1 MTASRYKGTPVEMAG
16 ERFGLSLADLEELFD
31 LRESS
36 APEATGDQFQGLP
49 LTQVKT
55 TEKGRGGALSF
66 KAPKLP
72 TAVKTY
78 GALEGRG
85 DVIATGGSV
94 GDINIGPL
102 QEPAKPVAPK
112 DTRPGI
118 SVAFGASPEY
128 FGHEDYF
135 RNLEAG
141 YSPAELREYV
151 SANKNLLRGENVPG
165 AGGLYDQLMRGG
177 VPTMGFS
184 GDAIRQQQQMAK
196 ISTGAGQ
203 SADYFGHADLEAA
216 RQQGVSNADVKKFL
230 DQNIS
235 MLRGTNVPGGG
246 GVYDMVSG
254 APSAPAPAPSQPSAP
269 ISTAAGQSAEF
280 FGHKDLEAARAAGQ
294 SEEAIKQYVQSNKNL
309 LRGANVPGGGG
320 LYDELFGR

>member
-1 MTASRYKGTPVEMAG
+1 MTSSRYKDTPVAKAG
-16 ERFGLSLADLEELFD
+16 ERFGLTLADLESLFD
-31 LRESS
+31 LKEGS
-36 APEATGDQFQGLP
+36 AEDIVGDQFQGLP

-66 KAPKLP
+66 KAPRTP
-72 TAVKTY
+72 TAMKTY

-85 DVIATGGSV
+85 NVVATGGSM

-102 QEPAKPVAPK
+102 QQQQPPQPPK

-118 SVAFGASPEY
+118 SSSFGQSPEF

-141 YSPAELREYV
+141 YSPTEIKEFV
-151 SANKNLLRGENVPG
+151 GKNVGLLRGENVPG
-165 AGGLYDQLMRGG
+165 QGGLYDQLMRGS
-177 VPTMGFS
+177 VPTVGFS
-184 GDAIRQQQQMAK
+184 GDALRQQQQMSK
-196 ISTGAGQ
+196 IS
-203 SADYFGHADLEAA
+203 SAYGDSPDYFGHADLDAA
-216 RQQGVSNADVKKFL
+216 RQKGVSDTDVKQFL
-230 DQNIS
+230 DQNIA

-254 APSAPAPAPSQPSAP
+254 ARPASPAPAPQSSQ
-269 ISTAAGQSAEF
+269 ISTTYGDSPEF
-280 FGHKDLEAARAAGQ
+280 FGHKDLEAARAKGQ
-294 SEEAIKQYVQSNKNL
+294 SDESIRNYLQANQNL

-320 LYDELFGR
+320 LYDELFRR

>member
-1 MTASRYKGTPVEMAG
+1 MTSSRYKDTPVAKAG
-16 ERFGLSLADLEELFD
+16 ERFGLSLADLESLFD
-31 LRESS
+31 LKEGS
-36 APEATGDQFQGLP
+36 AEDIVGDQFQGLP

-66 KAPKLP
+66 KAPRTP
-72 TAVKTY
+72 TAMKTY

-85 DVIATGGSV
+85 NVVATGGSM

-102 QEPAKPVAPK
+102 QQQQQPQPPK

-118 SVAFGASPEY
+118 SSSFGQSPEF

-141 YSPAELREYV
+141 YSPTEIKEFV
-151 SANKNLLRGENVPG
+151 GKNVGLLRGENVPG
-165 AGGLYDQLMRGG
+165 QGGLYDQLMRGS
-177 VPTMGFS
+177 VPTVGFS
-184 GDAIRQQQQMAK
+184 GDALRQQQQMSK
-196 ISTGAGQ
+196 IS
-203 SADYFGHADLEAA
+203 SAYGDSPDYFGHADLDAA
-216 RQQGVSNADVKKFL
+216 RQKGVSDTDVKQFL
-230 DQNIS
+230 DQNIA

-254 APSAPAPAPSQPSAP
+254 ARPASPAPAPQSSQ
-269 ISTAAGQSAEF
+269 ISTAYGDSPEF
-280 FGHKDLEAARAAGQ
+280 FGHKDLEAARAKGQ
-294 SEEAIKQYVQSNKNL
+294 SDESIRNYLQANQNL

-320 LYDELFGR
+320 LYDELFRR

>member
-1 MTASRYKGTPVEMAG
+1 MTSSRYKDTPVAKAG
-16 ERFGLSLADLEELFD
+16 ERFGLTLADLESLFD
-31 LRESS
+31 LKEGS
-36 APEATGDQFQGLP
+36 AEDIVGDQFQGLP

-66 KAPKLP
+66 KAPRTP
-72 TAVKTY
+72 TAMKTY

-85 DVIATGGSV
+85 NVVATGGSM

-102 QEPAKPVAPK
+102 QQQQPPQPPK

-118 SVAFGASPEY
+118 SSSFGQSPEF

-141 YSPAELREYV
+141 YSPTEIKEFV
-151 SANKNLLRGENVPG
+151 GKNVGLLRGENVPG
-165 AGGLYDQLMRGG
+165 QGGLYDQLMRGS
-177 VPTMGFS
+177 VPTVGFS
-184 GDAIRQQQQMAK
+184 GDALRQQQQMSK
-196 ISTGAGQ
+196 IS
-203 SADYFGHADLEAA
+203 SAYGDSPDYFGHADLDAA
-216 RQQGVSNADVKKFL
+216 RQKGVSDTDVKQFL
-230 DQNIS
+230 DQNIA

-254 APSAPAPAPSQPSAP
+254 ARPASPAPAPQSSQ
-269 ISTAAGQSAEF
+269 ISTAYGDSPEF
-280 FGHKDLEAARAAGQ
+280 FGHKDLEAARAKGQ
-294 SEEAIKQYVQSNKNL
+294 SDESIRNYLQANQNL

-320 LYDELFGR
+320 LYDELFRR

>member
-1 MTASRYKGTPVEMAG
+1 MTASRYKGIPLDMAG
-16 ERFGLSLADLEELFD
+16 ERFGLSLEDLEELFD
-31 LRESS
+31 LREG
-36 APEATGDQFQGLP
+36 ATEEKTGDQFQGLP
-49 LTQVKT
+49 LVQVKT

-66 KAPKLP
+66 KAPRMP
-72 TAVKTY
+72 TASKTY
-78 GALEGRG
+78 GALEGSG
-85 DVIATGGSV
+85 NTIATGGSI
-94 GDINIGPL
+94 GDIKIGAFQPPTA
-102 QEPAKPVAPK
+102 PAK

-141 YSPAELREYV
+141 YSPTELREYV

-165 AGGLYDQLMRGG
+165 AGGLYDQIMRGG

-184 GDAIRQQQQMAK
+184 GDAYRQQQQMNK

-203 SADYFGHADLEAA
+203 SAEYFGHKDLEAA
-216 RQQGVSNADVKKFL
+216 RSQGVSDADIKKFL

-235 MLRGTNVPGGG
+235 KLREGNLPGGG
-246 GVYDMVSG
+246 GVYDIVSG
-254 APSAPAPAPSQPSAP
+254 RAPAPAPAPSPSPAP
-269 ISTAAGQSAEF
+269 ISTAYGDSPEF
-280 FGHKDLEAARAAGQ
+280 FGHKDLEAARASGR
-294 SEEAIKQYVQSNKNL
+294 SDEEIKSYVQANQNL

-320 LYDELFGR
+320 LYDQLFGRR